1 MCQLRNQD
9 LKKDTPCSICLKNS
23 PTPHNKYDANMFV
36 ILNLGIILGR
46 VDRTIFR
53 WEVKKYGQF

>member
-1 MCQLRNQD
+1 
-9 LKKDTPCSICLKNS
+9 
-23 PTPHNKYDANMFV
+23 MFV